1 MRIRQ
6 LLVDAQGCAGPLDD
20 PDAIA
25 AALDAAA
32 HAVGANVI
40 ASANARYVPHGV
52 TAVVVLAESHIVV
65 STWPEHRLAL
75 VDVLLCNDHM
85 DPMVAWAR
93 IERLL
98 KPDRAAT
105 QTTWRVVR
113 PSTEPLPIG

>member
-20 PDAIA
+20 PEALA
-25 AALDAAA
+25 AAIEAAA
-32 HAVGANVI
+32 EAVGATVV
-40 ASANARYVPHGV
+40 AAANARYVPHGV

-75 VDVLLCNDHM
+75 VDVLLCNDAM
-85 DPMVAWAR
+85 DPEVAWAR
-93 IERLL
+93 IARVLR
-98 KPDRAAT
+98 PDQAAT

-113 PSTEPLPIG
+113 PSTAPPPIG